1 MQKRQNMS
9 QWYER
14 MSEIREN
21 INSTQQEIAE
31 LMGIDYTAYNR
42 YENGNTQSISRSL
55 RKKLSKAYSEKDFHY
70 IETGV
75 TVEDVVQ
82 EEVREPLPEYGK
94 CYLDQVVVPF
104 HREVYA
110 SAGGG
115 SENHSKAITSPV
127 TFSKDFLNTF
137 LGIYNFKGLSIINA
151 AGDSMSPTIRSG
163 ELMFVYPMENEEF
176 KDGGVYV
183 LMCSNVLLVKRVTF
197 DPLSKK
203 YTLVSDNGR
212 VNPVTLSIDE
222 ANDCRFVGRVVGHLD
237 KV

>member
-1 MQKRQNMS
+1 MDKWHIRLK
-9 QWYER
+9 
-14 MSEIREN
+14 EIREKHLLKQKDLSVAVDKD
-21 INSTQQEIAE
+21 ITRIS
-31 LMGIDYTAYNR
+31 R
-42 YENGNTQSISRSL
+42 YERGDGAKTMPAFMKLGLKSL
-55 RKKLSKAYSEKDFHY
+55 FSKLEINY
-70 IETGV
+70 IDTGV
-75 TVEDVVQ
+75 TDEDVVQ
-82 EEVREPLPEYGK
+82 NEVKEPLPEYGK

-197 DPLSKK
+197 DPLSKE